1 MEKIKLKKV
10 LILGST
16 GMLGHVVYSLLNK
29 VPTFKLMDISY
40 KDKLNPSTIIC
51 DVTNTK
57 KLETIFLTI
66 KPDII
71 INCIGVLIQGTFKS
85 VERAIFLNAY
95 FPHWLKNICDGI
107 QLSEFKSKLIHF
119 STDQMY
125 NNEKLNDEKNSK
137 IRNFYT
143 SSKIKSEKLA
153 LKIDSIILRTNF
165 FGKSLTK
172 KRASFSDWIY
182 YSIKNNNKIHL
193 ADDIYFSPIS
203 IDRLIKIVLKILDSN
218 HKGIFN
224 IGSKNGF
231 SKYQFGYLFAKIK
244 YLDSKYII
252 KVKKDNL
259 RFLAKRNNDMRMQLN
274 KFEKVFQIKLPNLIN
289 ELKYIAKMYY

>member
-1 MEKIKLKKV
+1 MNKNIFITGSSGLFGTSLKKKLLEKKIKFKVFKRKKFKKYDKFYF
-10 LILGST
+10 SKFF
-16 GMLGHVVYSLLNK
+16 NK
-29 VPTFKLMDISY
+29 NRFTH
-40 KDKLNPSTIIC
+40 
-51 DVTNTK
+51 
-57 KLETIFLTI
+57 
-66 KPDII
+66 I
-71 INCIGVLIQGTFKS
+71 INL
-85 VERAIFLNAY
+85 AAY
-95 FPHWLKNICDGI
+95 TDVDGCEKNKKKCELVNIKLVKNICDGI

-143 SSKIKSEKLA
+143 LSKIKSEKLA

-218 HKGIFN
+218 HKGIYN